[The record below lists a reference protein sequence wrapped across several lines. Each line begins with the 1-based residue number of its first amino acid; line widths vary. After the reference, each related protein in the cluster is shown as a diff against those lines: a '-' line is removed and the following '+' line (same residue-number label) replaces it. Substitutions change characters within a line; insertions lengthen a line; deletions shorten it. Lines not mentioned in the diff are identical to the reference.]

1 MLDGLK
7 IVMYIDLTVL
17 VTDPTLFVSSNGGV
31 AMKVDE
37 CRSRKDR
44 IGRRERRN
52 NYSNAKES
60 GDQIHSY

>member
-1 MLDGLK
+1 M
-7 IVMYIDLTVL
+7 MYIDSTVL
-17 VTDPTLFVSSNGGV
+17 VTDPTLFVSSNRGV

-44 IGRRERRN
+44 VGRRERRN
-52 NYSNAKES
+52 NYSNAKAD